1 MIGGRSIDVQKAQ
14 TREAVQRSNGTMR
27 GRPGP
32 PFMASRPDYNSGY
45 DNYQQQ
51 DNYNAPYGAMPNNN
65 NYNGYSSDFNGG
77 SGAPFG
83 QG

>member
-1 MIGGRSIDVQKAQ
+1 MIGGRTIDVQKAQ
-14 TREAVQRSNGTMR
+14 TREAVQRSNGNMR

-51 DNYNAPYGAMPNNN
+51 QDNYNTPYGMMPNNS
-65 NYNGYSSDFNGG
+65 YNGYSSDFNGG